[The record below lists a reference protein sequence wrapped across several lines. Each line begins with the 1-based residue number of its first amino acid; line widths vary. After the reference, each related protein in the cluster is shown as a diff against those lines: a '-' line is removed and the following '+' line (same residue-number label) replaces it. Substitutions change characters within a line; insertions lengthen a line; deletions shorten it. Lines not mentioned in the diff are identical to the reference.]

1 MDEQGLRP
9 TFNPLVVGSNP
20 TGLTR
25 IPLCETTI
33 TAHLSRGR
41 IVPSHCGIDP
51 TETLRPLGPS
61 DLTFS
66 YGKHSARTGSRASR
80 RFYNP
85 FPFPVR
91 YDTTGVSACM
101 YRIRGG
107 IDMGKRLVR
116 FLGGI
121 GLAGLLLA
129 LTVAPVAAAAMVA
142 RVVGSGIQF
151 DGSGFYP
158 GELVQV
164 TGVRYDGSTL
174 PFGTAM
180 ANPVGAITGIV
191 PYADTALS
199 QIDARGYASGM
210 HAVSNITGAL
220 PYPVVPPGYPYVG
233 PTYPYYTVV
242 VPGALPTNGGYANT
256 GYPYTG
262 APYGGFSPGA
272 GFQLPRAIERGDS
285 LSLPRRLS
293 RCRRCADLRLDR
305 SVRGGGRASHLYG
318 YGVDAGRAGRTLG
331 DRAQWNQSVAGSG
344 HGRCRWLNHRYH
356 LVRQPRRVAP
366 LRTDAGDES
375 ADQRGCS
382 GQLKRFS

>member
-1 MDEQGLRP
+1 
-9 TFNPLVVGSNP
+9 
-20 TGLTR
+20 
-25 IPLCETTI
+25 
-33 TAHLSRGR
+33 
-41 IVPSHCGIDP
+41 
-51 TETLRPLGPS
+51 
-61 DLTFS
+61 
-66 YGKHSARTGSRASR
+66 
-80 RFYNP
+80 
-85 FPFPVR
+85 
-91 YDTTGVSACM
+91 
-101 YRIRGG
+101 
-107 IDMGKRLVR
+107 MGKRLVR
-116 FLGGI
+116 LLGGI

-262 APYGGFSPGA
+262 APYGGFSPGPGFNYPVPSSGAILSPYPVGYPGVVGVPTFVSTVPYAVA
-272 GFQLPRAIERGDS
+272 GAPVIFTGTGWTPGAQVALWATAPNGTNQS
-285 LSLPRRLS
+285 LAP
-293 RCRRCADLRLDR
+293 
-305 SVRGGGRASHLYG
+305 VTV
-318 YGVDAGRAGRTLG
+318 GVDGSITDTISFGSPGAWLLS
-331 DRAQWNQSVAGSG
+331 AQMQGMS
-344 HGRCRWLNHRYH
+344 
-356 LVRQPRRVAP
+356 QPI
-366 LRTDAGDES
+366 S
-375 ADQRGCS
+375 AVVQVN
-382 GQLKRFS
+382 